1 MERTCSPVKSSLE
14 DHDIQPKGSIADIMT
29 KIRLKYAIPEL
40 GGALYEVK
48 LNVHRQE
55 EMTETKRSR
64 KKRSDQPKRKA
75 TEAQAAQQQ
84 RFKLA
89 MEYARAAMADPTLH
103 AFYTEMAMRQG
114 KSAFALARNDYFEGK
129 DLRSS

>member
-1 MERTCSPVKSSLE
+1 MK
-14 DHDIQPKGSIADIMT
+14 

-48 LNVHRQE
+48 LNLPRQE

-75 TEAQAAQQQ
+75 TEAQAAQRQ

-89 MEYARAAMADPTLH
+89 MEYARAAMADPGLR
-103 AFYTEMAMRQG
+103 AFYEELAMQQG
-114 KSAFALARNDYFEGK
+114 KSAFAMARNDYFEGK
-129 DLRSS
+129 DLLSGPLRPATQGHLPQIRQRKFRMDI